1 MIRSFKCRE
10 TKRIWDGQVSHKLPR
25 EIQDRALRK
34 LRQLDAALVLDDLR
48 NPPSNHLETL
58 KGNHKGQMS
67 IRINDQWRI
76 CFCWSEGEVT
86 EVEIID
92 YH

>member
-1 MIRSFKCRE
+1 MA
-10 TKRIWDGQVSHKLPR
+10 TTPLPLFD
-25 EIQDRALRK
+25 EASNGVQIGANAV
-34 LRQLDAALVLDDLR
+34 LDAALTLQDLR

-58 KGNHKGQMS
+58 RGDRAGQMS

-76 CFCWSEGEVT
+76 CFRWDDGEASD
-86 EVEIID
+86 VEIVD